1 MIEQKTDVF
10 MERPNILY
18 NIISR
23 RASKTVTSFFF
34 FFFAD
39 CVSSVTD
46 LIVFLVRQQVVE
58 CFVDRFVVVVLDRS
72 QVRLHQLQ
80 LARLVKHRR
89 TDSIIAAMFGSA
101 EGN

>member
-1 MIEQKTDVF
+1 MEQKTDVLWKDPIF
-10 MERPNILY
+10 YTIIFPNQHQKL
-18 NIISR
+18 SHL
-23 RASKTVTSFFF
+23 

-39 CVSSVTD
+39 SVSSVTD

-72 QVRLHQLQ
+72 QVRLNQLQ

-89 TDSIIAAMFGSA
+89 TVDIMAAMFGSA